1 MHLWLLIA
9 RICIFVHQPKQM
21 FSRILNA
28 YKTSFSGL
36 SRQTWILSIVILIN
50 RCGFMAVPF
59 MGLYVTQALHRPES
73 DAGIIISLFGAGSIA
88 GAAAGGKFT
97 DMFGYRPVQILA
109 SLIGGLFFLL
119 FATVENFTWL
129 CVLAVVISFFS
140 EAFRPANYAAIA
152 SYATEGTE
160 TRSYS
165 LNRLANNIGW
175 AFGIS
180 MGGII
185 ASYNYKLL
193 FIVDGSVSIL
203 VAIVIF
209 FLLPAKKVVRKTAT
223 EQKQMNV
230 RKPWNDLPYIK
241 FLLLCAMFTTCFF
254 LMFRVV
260 PVFYKEVWHL
270 DESLIGIILGL
281 NGVVIALMEMIMIS
295 KIENKKSPIFYI
307 VMGVI
312 IVCFSF
318 AVLMLPK
325 FVPVVLAVISILLF
339 TFGEMFSLPFFNT
352 FVVKRS
358 NEYNRGI
365 YAAGYTLSWS
375 VAQVIGP
382 TSGFYIAEKFGYNT
396 LWIGVTVLLLICA
409 YFFSRLKLAED

>member
-1 MHLWLLIA
+1 
-9 RICIFVHQPKQM
+9 M

-36 SRQTWILSIVILIN
+36 SRETWILSVVILIN

-119 FATVENFTWL
+119 FAMVEDFTWL

-185 ASYNYKLL
+185 ASFNYKLL
-193 FIVDGSVSIL
+193 FIVDGSVSVL

-209 FLLPAKKVVRKTAT
+209 FLLPAKTMVRKTAA
-223 EQKQMNV
+223 EQKAMNV
-230 RKPWNDLPYIK
+230 RKPWQDLPYIK
-241 FLLLCAMFTTCFF
+241 FLVLCAMFTTCFF

-281 NGVVIALMEMIMIS
+281 NGIVIALMEMVMIS

-325 FVPVVLAVISILLF
+325 FIPVVLAVISILLF

-396 LWIGVTVLLLICA
+396 LWIGVTVLLLLCA

>member
-1 MHLWLLIA
+1 M
-9 RICIFVHQPKQM
+9 RHQPSQM
-21 FSRILNA
+21 FANILNA
-28 YKTSFSGL
+28 YQTSFSGL
-36 SRQTWILSIVILIN
+36 SRQTWTLSVVILIN

-73 DAGIIISLFGAGSIA
+73 DAGIIISLFGLGSIL
-88 GAAAGGKFT
+88 GAAAGGKLT
-97 DMFGYRPVQILA
+97 DVFGYRPVQILA
-109 SLIGGLFFLL
+109 SLIGGVFFLL
-119 FATVENFTWL
+119 FAVVKDFTWL
-129 CVLAVVISFFS
+129 CALAVVISFFS

-152 SYATEGTE
+152 SYAAKGTE

-165 LNRLANNIGW
+165 LNRLATNIGW

-185 ASYNYKLL
+185 ASYNYTLL
-193 FIVDGSVSIL
+193 FLVEGSVSVL

-209 FLLPAKKVVRKTAT
+209 LSLPSKKVQRKTAQ
-223 EQKQMNV
+223 EKKEMNV
-230 RKPWNDLPYIK
+230 RKPWNDMPFVK
-241 FLLLCAMFTTCFF
+241 FLILSAMFTTCFF
-254 LMFRVV
+254 MMFRVV

-281 NGVVIALMEMIMIS
+281 NGVVIALMEMVMIS
-295 KIENKKSPIFYI
+295 KIENKRSPIFYI
-307 VMGVI
+307 VLGVV

-325 FVPVVLAVISILLF
+325 FFPIVLAIVSILLF

-375 VAQVIGP
+375 VAQVVGP
-382 TSGFYIAEKFGYNT
+382 TSGFYIAEKFGYQT
-396 LWIGVTVLLLICA
+396 LWIAITALLLLCA
-409 YFFSRLKLAED
+409 YFFSKLQLAED

>member
-1 MHLWLLIA
+1 MFDS
-9 RICIFVHQPKQM
+9 IF
-21 FSRILNA
+21 NA

-36 SRQTWILSIVILIN
+36 SRQTWILSLVILVN

-88 GAAAGGKFT
+88 GAAAGGKLT
-97 DMFGYRPVQILA
+97 DVFGYRPVQILA
-109 SLIGGLFFLL
+109 ALLGGIFFLFF
-119 FATVENFTWL
+119 AMVEDFKWL
-129 CVLAVVISFFS
+129 CILAVVISFFS

-193 FIVDGSVSIL
+193 FIVDGGVSIL
-203 VAIVIF
+203 VALAIF
-209 FLLPAKKVVRKTAT
+209 LSLPAKKFQRKTAL
-223 EQKQMNV
+223 EKKEMNV
-230 RKPWNDLPYIK
+230 RKPWQDIPYIK
-241 FLLLCAMFTTCFF
+241 FLILCAMFTTCAF

-270 DESLIGIILGL
+270 NEALIGVILGI
-281 NGVVIALMEMIMIS
+281 NGVVIALIEMVMIT
-295 KIENKKSPIFYI
+295 KIENKRSPIFYI
-307 VMGVI
+307 VVGVI
-312 IVCFSF
+312 IVSFSF
-318 AVLMLPK
+318 IVLMIPK
-325 FVPVVLAVISILLF
+325 SFPIVLAIISILLF
-339 TFGEMFSLPFFNT
+339 TFGEMLSLPFFNT

-358 NEYNRGI
+358 NEHNRGI

-375 VAQVIGP
+375 VAQVVGP
-382 TSGFYIAEKFGYNT
+382 TSGFYIAEKFGYNV
-396 LWIGVTVLLLICA
+396 LWIAVTGLLLLCA
-409 YFFSRLKLAED
+409 YFFSRLNLTE

>member
-1 MHLWLLIA
+1 
-9 RICIFVHQPKQM
+9 M

-270 DESLIGIILGL
+270 DESHIGIILGL
-281 NGVVIALMEMIMIS
+281 NGVVIALMEMVMIS

-409 YFFSRLKLAED
+409 YFFSRLKLTED

>member
-1 MHLWLLIA
+1 
-9 RICIFVHQPKQM
+9 M

-36 SRQTWILSIVILIN
+36 SRQTWILSLVILVN

-73 DAGIIISLFGAGSIA
+73 DAGIIISLFGFGSIL
-88 GAAAGGKFT
+88 GAAAGGKLT
-97 DMFGYRPVQILA
+97 DVFGYRPVQILA
-109 SLIGGLFFLL
+109 SLIGGLFFLM
-119 FATVENFTWL
+119 FAMVEDFTLL
-129 CVLAVVISFFS
+129 CGLAVVISFFS

-152 SYATEGTE
+152 SYAAEGTE

-193 FIVDGSVSIL
+193 FIVDGSVSVL

-209 FLLPAKKVVRKTAT
+209 LLLPAKNIQHKTAQ
-223 EQKQMNV
+223 EKGEMSA
-230 RKPWNDLPYIK
+230 RKPWQDALYIK
-241 FLLLCAMFTTCFF
+241 FLILCAMFTTCAF

-270 DESLIGIILGL
+270 NEALIGIILGI
-281 NGVVIALMEMIMIS
+281 NGVVIALVEMVMIS
-295 KIENKKSPIFYI
+295 KIENKRSPIFYI
-307 VMGVI
+307 VVGVI

-318 AVLMLPK
+318 GVLMLPK
-325 FVPVVLAVISILLF
+325 VFPIALAVISILLF
-339 TFGEMFSLPFFNT
+339 TFGEMLSLPFFNT

-382 TSGFYIAEKFGYNT
+382 TSGFYIAEKFGYNV
-396 LWIGVTVLLLICA
+396 LWIAITVLLLVCA
-409 YFFSRLKLAED
+409 YFFSKLKLTEE

>member
-1 MHLWLLIA
+1 MPNFAHS
-9 RICIFVHQPKQM
+9 QNQM

-36 SRQTWILSIVILIN
+36 SQQTWILSLVILVN

-73 DAGIIISLFGAGSIA
+73 DAGIIISLFGFGSIA
-88 GAAAGGKFT
+88 GAAVGGKLT
-97 DMFGYRPVQILA
+97 DMFGFRPVQILS
-109 SLIGGLFFLL
+109 SLIGGLFFLF
-119 FATVENFTWL
+119 FATVEDFTWL
-129 CVLAVVISFFS
+129 CVLAVIISFFS

-152 SYATEGTE
+152 SYAAEGTE

-165 LNRLANNIGW
+165 LNRLATNIGW
-175 AFGIS
+175 AVGVS

-185 ASYNYKLL
+185 ASFNYKLL
-193 FIVDGSVSIL
+193 FIVDGGVSVL
-203 VAIVIF
+203 VAIAIF
-209 FLLPAKKVVRKTAT
+209 FFLPAKKMHHKT
-223 EQKQMNV
+223 EQEKKAMNV
-230 RKPWNDLPYIK
+230 RKPWQDMLFVK
-241 FLLLCAMFTTCFF
+241 FLILSAMFATCFF

-270 DESLIGIILGL
+270 DEALIGFILGI
-281 NGVVIALMEMIMIS
+281 NGVVIALTEMVMIS
-295 KIENKKSPIFYI
+295 KIENKKSPMYYI
-307 VMGVI
+307 VLGVI
-312 IVCFSF
+312 IVSFSF

-325 FVPVVLAVISILLF
+325 FMPLVLAVLSILFF

-358 NEYNRGI
+358 NEYNRGL

-375 VAQVIGP
+375 VAQVVGP
-382 TSGFYIAEKFGYNT
+382 TGGFYIAEKFGYNI
-396 LWIGVTVLLLICA
+396 LWIAVTVLLIVCA
-409 YFFSRLKLAED
+409 YFFSKLKLMEE